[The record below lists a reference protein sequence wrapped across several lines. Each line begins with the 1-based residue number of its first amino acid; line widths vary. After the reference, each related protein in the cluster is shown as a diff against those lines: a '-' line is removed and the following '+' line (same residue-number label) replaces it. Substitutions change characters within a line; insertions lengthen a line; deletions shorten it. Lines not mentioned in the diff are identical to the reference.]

1 MPCLNDKNIL
11 FLNLH
16 LCGKIK
22 HIVCQSK
29 VFPTTTFYFNDHKP
43 TTSMLHNFRCLE
55 IPSVYC
61 QIHCSLENL
70 WGRDA
75 GKHFDV
81 HTLSPK
87 LTQ

>member
-11 FLNLH
+11 SLNLH
-16 LCGKIK
+16 LCGQIK
-22 HIVCQSK
+22 YNVCQYTI
-29 VFPTTTFYFNDHKP
+29 FPNTTFYFNDHKP
-43 TTSMLHNFRCLE
+43 ATSMLHNFLCFG
-55 IPSVYC
+55 IPSVYR

-70 WGRDA
+70 QGWDA
-75 GKHFDV
+75 GKHFNV